1 MSFIK
6 NMFSTPT
13 PPPVPNAGQIAAAQ
27 GAANEDVA
35 RTTARLNRADTY
47 TPFGSVTFTDQGDDR
62 YRIDQTLSP
71 AQQSIS
77 DQQEAL
83 GLGMGQLANTRL
95 GQIDQGAFGYGGIQ
109 DFQQSLDRSGM
120 TPIAGASDFDVAR
133 QEAEDAAFNSVWN
146 RLGTQFADEEAAL
159 SNDLANR
166 GITMGSDAYRREVD
180 RFNQRKN
187 DARTQAAYA
196 AIGEG
201 RTAFNNLFANQMQ
214 ARQQQEAEAA
224 RDLSLANLG
233 RQQAIADRQ
242 TLRAQPMNE
251 LAAILQGSPAVN
263 VPQQQP
269 MAGINVAAPNI
280 LGAQSLASNVA
291 ANQYNQQIG
300 QQNAGLGALGNL
312 GAAAAFRYG
321 RG

>member
-1 MSFIK
+1 
-6 NMFSTPT
+6 MFSTPT
-13 PPPVPNAGQIAAAQ
+13 PPPAPNAGQIAAAQ

-83 GLGMGQLANTRL
+83 GLGMGNLANTRL

-120 TPIAGASDFDVAR
+120 SPIAGATDFDLAR

-146 RLGTQFADEEAAL
+146 RLGTQFADEESAL
-159 SNDLANR
+159 STDLANR
-166 GITMGSDAYRREVD
+166 GITMGSDAYGRELD

-233 RQQAIADRQ
+233 RQQAVADRQ

-280 LGAQSLASNVA
+280 LGAQQLQSGVA
-291 ANQYNQQIG
+291 ADNYARQVG
-300 QQNAGLGALGNL
+300 QQNAGIGALAGL
-312 GAAAAFRYG
+312 GRAGIQYGFR
-321 RG
+321 

>member
-6 NMFSTPT
+6 NMFSSPT

-71 AQQSIS
+71 NQQAIS
-77 DQQEAL
+77 NQQEAL
-83 GLGMGQLANTRL
+83 GLGMGNLANARL
-95 GQIDQGAFGYGGIQ
+95 GQIDQGALNYGGIQ
-109 DFQQSLDRSGM
+109 DFQQNIDRSGLAAI
-120 TPIAGASDFDVAR
+120 PGATDFDAAR
-133 QEAEDAAFNSVWN
+133 QSAEDAAFNNVWN
-146 RLGTQFADEEAAL
+146 RLGTQFADEEASL

-166 GITMGSDAYRREVD
+166 GITMGSDAYGREFD

-187 DARTQAAYA
+187 DARTQAAYG

-201 RTAFNNLFANQMQ
+201 RQAFNNLFANQMQ
-214 ARQQQEAEAA
+214 ARQQQAAELGG
-224 RDLSLANLG
+224 DLQLANLG
-233 RQQAIADRQ
+233 RQQAIQDRM

-269 MAGINVAAPNI
+269 MTSVNVAAPNI

-291 ANQYNQQIG
+291 ANNYGQAMG
-300 QQNAGLGALGNL
+300 QQNAALGALGNL
-312 GAAAAFRYG
+312 GAARIY
-321 RG
+321 RGT

>member
-13 PPPVPNAGQIAAAQ
+13 PPPAPNPGAIAAAQ
-27 GAANEDVA
+27 GAANEGVA

-47 TPFGSVTFTDQGDDR
+47 TPYGSVTFQDQGDDK

-71 AQQSIS
+71 GQQAIS

-83 GLGMGQLANTRL
+83 GLSMGNLANTRY
-95 GQIDQGAFGYGGIQ
+95 GQIDQNALNYGGIQ
-109 DFQQSLDRSGM
+109 DYQQSLDRSGLAAI
-120 TPIAGASDFDVAR
+120 PGADDFDAAR
-133 QEAEDAAFNSVWN
+133 QAAEDAAFSNVWG
-146 RLGTQFADEEAAL
+146 RLGTQFADEESSL
-159 SNDLANR
+159 GSDLANR
-166 GITMGSDAYRREVD
+166 GITMGSDAYGREFD

-187 DARTQAAYA
+187 DARTQAAYG

-201 RTAFNNLFANQMQ
+201 RQAFNNLFANQMQ
-214 ARQQQEAEAA
+214 ARQQQAAELGG
-224 RDLSLANLG
+224 DLQLANLG
-233 RQQAIADRQ
+233 RQQAIQDRM

-269 MAGINVAAPNI
+269 MAGVNVAAPNI

-291 ANQYNQQIG
+291 ANNYGQQIG
-300 QQNAGLGALGNL
+300 QQNAALGALGNL
-312 GAAAAFRYG
+312 GAANIY
-321 RG
+321 RGT

>member
-6 NMFSTPT
+6 NMFSSPT
-13 PPPVPNAGQIAAAQ
+13 PPPAPNAGQIAAAQ

-71 AQQSIS
+71 NQQAIS
-77 DQQEAL
+77 NQQEAL
-83 GLGMGQLANTRL
+83 GLGMGNLANARL
-95 GQIDQGAFGYGGIQ
+95 GQIDQGALNYGGIQ
-109 DFQQSLDRSGM
+109 DFQQNIDRSGLAAI
-120 TPIAGASDFDVAR
+120 PGATDFDAAR
-133 QEAEDAAFNSVWN
+133 QSAEDAAFNNVWN
-146 RLGTQFADEEAAL
+146 RLGTQFADEESSL

-166 GITMGSDAYRREVD
+166 GITMGSDAYAREFD

-187 DARTQAAYA
+187 DARTQAAYG

-201 RTAFNNLFANQMQ
+201 RQAFNNLFANQMQ
-214 ARQQQEAEAA
+214 ARQQQASELGG
-224 RDLSLANLG
+224 DLQLANLG
-233 RQQAIADRQ
+233 RQQAIQDRM

-269 MAGINVAAPNI
+269 MAGVNVAAPNI
-280 LGAQSLASNVA
+280 LGAQQLQSGVA
-291 ANQYNQQIG
+291 ADNYAQQIG
-300 QQNAGLGALGNL
+300 QQNAGIGALAGL
-312 GAAAAFRYG
+312 GRAGIRYG
-321 RG
+321 I